1 MSNAFLIMG
10 LTRRVSQFNED
21 RKNNIV
27 SVETLDNI
35 REICFHV
42 EQIFEINKETIE
54 GLHDICH
61 KCLVAYDHMT
71 PNFDEKEMLKRI
83 NAIRFG
89 LLLELKSAKINIF
102 QRYIMVLL
110 VIKSKEKGVLSVS
123 EYPSIKVAEKEY
135 KKLFPDTFDEITIIE
150 ATEYMQL
157 RNKEIKMLGCIVLF
171 SMVVLVGVLDYA

>member
-1 MSNAFLIMG
+1 MIMG

-21 RKNNIV
+21 KKANTV

-42 EQIFEINKETIE
+42 EQIFEISQETIE

-71 PNFDEKEMLKRI
+71 PNFDEKAMLKRI
-83 NAIRFG
+83 NGIRFD

-102 QRYIMVLL
+102 
-110 VIKSKEKGVLSVS
+110 
-123 EYPSIKVAEKEY
+123 
-135 KKLFPDTFDEITIIE
+135 
-150 ATEYMQL
+150 
-157 RNKEIKMLGCIVLF
+157 
-171 SMVVLVGVLDYA
+171 

>member
-1 MSNAFLIMG
+1 MSNAFMIMG

-21 RKNNIV
+21 KKDNVV

-42 EQIFEINKETIE
+42 EHIFELEQDTIG

-71 PNFDEKEMLKRI
+71 PNYDEKEMLKRI
-83 NAIRFG
+83 NAIRFD

-102 QRYIMVLL
+102 
-110 VIKSKEKGVLSVS
+110 
-123 EYPSIKVAEKEY
+123 
-135 KKLFPDTFDEITIIE
+135 
-150 ATEYMQL
+150 
-157 RNKEIKMLGCIVLF
+157 
-171 SMVVLVGVLDYA
+171 